1 MAMQSKKGK
10 FSQDLQNLG
19 SKMGSAEFSHTANLI
34 KFTGLQ
40 VLLNHPLISNGSKIR
55 RAGLLFMLIS
65 AELFKYH

>member
-1 MAMQSKKGK
+1 MSGNAEQKEK

-55 RAGLLFMLIS
+55 TGLLFMLIS